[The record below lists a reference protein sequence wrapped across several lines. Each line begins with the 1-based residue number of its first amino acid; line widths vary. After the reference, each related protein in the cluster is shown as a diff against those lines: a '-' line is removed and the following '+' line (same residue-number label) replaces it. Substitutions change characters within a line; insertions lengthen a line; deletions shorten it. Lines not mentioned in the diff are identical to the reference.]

1 MSQKFDEPTKDIL
14 ERALSLLV
22 ALTGSGVGAVFLR
35 EESREPE
42 LCVSH
47 RIDQLVLD
55 RVKAAWTY
63 GRDALECGE
72 RFDCPGGGVLL
83 PVLVERALGAF
94 VYLDRVGESSDN
106 EIALVTALIRGR
118 LTEAGDVA
126 ELPAIIGPDEREHL
140 LLLLERNEWNIAR
153 VARILG
159 VSRLTVYRRLGRLG
173 VSRPGGFAAPPV
185 LARR

>member
-1 MSQKFDEPTKDIL
+1 MAQQFDEPTKDIL
-14 ERALSLLV
+14 ERALSLLL

-35 EESREPE
+35 EGDGDPE

-47 RIDQLVLD
+47 RIDQIVLD

-72 RFDCPGGGVLL
+72 RFECPGGGLLL
-83 PVLVERALGAF
+83 PVLVERELGAI
-94 VYLDRVGESSDN
+94 VYLDQRGNCSDN
-106 EIALVTALIRGR
+106 EIALVTALVRGR
-118 LTEAGDVA
+118 LAEAGEVA
-126 ELPAIIGPDEREHL
+126 DLPSVAGPDEREHL